1 MMAAI
6 PTARGPAAYA
16 LAAGSVISLLPVL
29 EKAGIATREE
39 VGPDTLAQ
47 RLWEQARADDALLML
62 PELIGAW
69 TRVPA

>member
-29 EKAGIATREE
+29 KERVLPLTRK
-39 VGPDTLAQ
+39 
-47 RLWEQARADDALLML
+47 
-62 PELIGAW
+62 
-69 TRVPA
+69 